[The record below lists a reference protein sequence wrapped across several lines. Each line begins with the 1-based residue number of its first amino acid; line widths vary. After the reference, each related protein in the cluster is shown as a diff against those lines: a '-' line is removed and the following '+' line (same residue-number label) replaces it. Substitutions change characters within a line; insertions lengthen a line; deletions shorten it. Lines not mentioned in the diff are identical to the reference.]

1 MHINID
7 IVNSRNKLA
16 IKLCKRDDLYQCITS
31 LNNNKIH
38 AINVGYEV
46 AKYID
51 SLDDFRYLTID
62 VEDYLFKLLTNYK
75 FTLPNS
81 TTGIS
86 AIYNFGILLEPVL
99 KLNPISIFSSFS
111 KNDILLILWSDL
123 IDDSGILFWEAQ
135 RDKYIYDFSETK
147 FKIVD
152 YEI

>member
-1 MHINID
+1 MHINLD

-16 IKLCKRDDLYQCITS
+16 VKPCKRDDLYQCITA
-31 LNNNKIH
+31 LQNNKIQ

-86 AIYNFGILLEPVL
+86 AIYNFGILKAP
-99 KLNPISIFSSFS
+99 
-111 KNDILLILWSDL
+111 LI
-123 IDDSGILFWEAQ
+123 
-135 RDKYIYDFSETK
+135 
-147 FKIVD
+147 
-152 YEI
+152 